1 MDTWSVYIGVKYT
14 CIGHIH
20 AHLLYFETGNE
31 MARRLNPRHSE
42 EIRKKIQASQLINR
56 LMSHIGGD
64 VELQNSQI
72 TAIKILLDKSL
83 PNLSDVKME
92 HTSQGIT
99 FNLNVAG
106 VPDDEDEDEEDD
118 SDEKD
123 R

>member
-1 MDTWSVYIGVKYT
+1 
-14 CIGHIH
+14 
-20 AHLLYFETGNE
+20 

-56 LMSHIGGD
+56 LMGHIGGD
-64 VELQNSQI
+64 FELQSSQI

-106 VPDDEDEDEEDD
+106 VDGNEEEQEEEIEEGHLPHA
-118 SDEKD
+118 S
-123 R
+123 